1 MILPTRSDILATL
14 RLAAPVAA
22 VELGLMFMG
31 TVDTMFVGRL
41 SANAANAVAAVAI
54 GHTCFWVTIV
64 VGFGILFALDPLIT
78 QAVGA
83 RDDPA
88 ITRAVQRGMLLAA
101 LLGGVTGLMLLPGEV
116 VLRFLR
122 QPPEIIPSA
131 AAFVRASIGG
141 ILPLYAFIVIRLL
154 LQAHD
159 RTAPLLVAMVVANV
173 VNAALNY
180 VLVFGKFGAPAM
192 GPVGSGWAS
201 TVARWVLLLTLI
213 GMAWPDISRRLR
225 PWHRESFAIR
235 PLLRI
240 IGIGVP
246 IFIQYEL
253 EVNAFAVVA
262 VMMGWIG
269 ATAMAGHQISI
280 NIAALTFMV
289 PLGISAAGA
298 VHVGRAVGA
307 GDHAGVRRA
316 AGAALAI
323 GVAFMSLT
331 ALMMLT
337 VPRLLARA
345 YTAEEAVLATAVAL
359 LPLAGLF
366 QVFDGI
372 QVVAVGILRGTGDTR
387 TPMIINVL
395 GFWCLGVPVSAFLG
409 LRAGLGPRGLW
420 IGFIVGLA
428 AVAVLLLLRVRYRL
442 RQTLARTLVDR

>member
-1 MILPTRSDILATL
+1 MLFPTKSDILSTL
-14 RLAAPVAA
+14 KLAVPVVA
-22 VELGLMFMG
+22 VELGLMMMG
-31 TVDTMFVGRL
+31 TVDTMFVGRV
-41 SANAANAVAAVAI
+41 SQNAADAVAAVAI
-54 GHTCFWVTIV
+54 GHTYFWVTVV

-83 RDDPA
+83 RDEPA

-101 LLGGVTGLMLLPGEV
+101 GVGAVTALMLLPGEA
-116 VLRFLR
+116 VLTFLR
-122 QPPEIIPSA
+122 QPPNIIPVA
-131 AAFVRASIGG
+131 ADFVRASIGG
-141 ILPLYAFIVIRLL
+141 ILPLYAFIVFRIL

-159 RTAPLLVAMVVANV
+159 RTAPLIVAMVVANL

-180 VLVFGKFGAPAM
+180 VLVFGKFGMPAM

-201 TVARWVLLLTLI
+201 TIARWFLLLTLLAT
-213 GMAWPDISRRLR
+213 AWPEISRRLR
-225 PWHRESFAIR
+225 PWHRESLAIK

-240 IGIGVP
+240 LGIGIP

-269 ATAMAGHQISI
+269 AAAMAGHQISI
-280 NIAALTFMV
+280 NLAALTFMV

-307 GDHAGVRRA
+307 GDHAGVKRA
-316 AGAALAI
+316 AAAAFVI
-323 GVAFMSLT
+323 GIAFMSMT
-331 ALMMLT
+331 AIAMLT
-337 VPRLLARA
+337 IPRFLARA

-387 TPMIINVL
+387 TPMIMNVL
-395 GFWCLGVPVSAFLG
+395 GFWCLGVPVSWYLG
-409 LRAGLGPRGLW
+409 MRAGMGPRGLW
-420 IGFIVGLA
+420 MGFIVGLV

-442 RQTLARTLVDR
+442 RQTLARTVVDR

>member
-1 MILPTRSDILATL
+1 M
-14 RLAAPVAA
+14 PVVA
-22 VELGLMFMG
+22 VDLGLMMMG

-41 SANAANAVAAVAI
+41 PENAASAVAAVAI
-54 GHTCFWVTIV
+54 GHTYYWVTVV

-83 RDDPA
+83 NDEPA
-88 ITRAVQRGMLLAA
+88 ITRAVQRGFLIAAVLAV
-101 LLGGVTGLMLLPGEV
+101 VTGMMLLPGEA

-122 QPPEIIPSA
+122 QPPEIIPNA
-131 AAFVRASIGG
+131 AAFVRASVGG
-141 ILPLYAFIVIRLL
+141 IFPLYAFIVIRIL
-154 LQAHD
+154 LQAHH
-159 RTAPLLVAMVVANV
+159 RTAPLVIAIVAANV

-180 VLVFGKFGAPAM
+180 VFVFGKFGVPAM

-201 TVARWVLLLTLI
+201 TCARWVLLVTI
-213 GMAWPDISRRLR
+213 VAIAWRDIARRVR
-225 PWHRESFAIR
+225 PWRRDAFAIK
-235 PLLRI
+235 PLARI
-240 IGIGVP
+240 FAIGIP

-269 ATAMAGHQISI
+269 TTAMAGHQISI
-280 NIAALTFMV
+280 NLAALTFMV

-298 VHVGRAVGA
+298 IQVGRAVGA

-323 GVAFMSLT
+323 GVAFMSIT
-331 ALMMLT
+331 AIAMLAI
-337 VPRLLARA
+337 PRVLARA
-345 YTAEEAVLATAVAL
+345 YTAEEAVLATAVML

-395 GFWCLGVPVSAFLG
+395 GFWCLGVPVSAYLG
-409 LRAGLGPRGLW
+409 MRTSLGARGLW
-420 IGFIVGLA
+420 IGFVVGLA

-442 RQTLARTLVDR
+442 RQPLARTLVDTV